1 MRYFIQL
8 AYNGAKYSGW
18 QKQPSSGSVQETLET
33 AFSTI
38 LSTPVEIVGCGRTD
52 AGVHARTY
60 FAHFDFEGIFPEGLL
75 RRMNKFLPAD
85 IVIYDIIP
93 VTAAAHARFDA
104 YHRAYEYHIT
114 LRKDPFRQQTAW
126 FYPFGDRLK
135 LEEMEQAAGLLLN
148 YSHFYTFCKSG
159 SDAKTMACQ
168 LYKSCW
174 VQEGDNLIFHIA
186 ANRFLRGMVRLIVG
200 MCLSVGSGQ
209 ISIAEVCEALE
220 KQQWLSKS
228 VSVPPD
234 GLFLTEV
241 RYPANIFQHRP

>member
-1 MRYFIQL
+1 MRYFIHL

-18 QKQPSSGSVQETLET
+18 QRQPKCRSVQETLET

-38 LSTPVEIVGCGRTD
+38 LSVPVEIVGCGRTD

-60 FAHFDFEGIFPEGLL
+60 FAHFDFDGIFPEAFL

-85 IVIYDIIP
+85 IVLYDMIP
-93 VTAAAHARFDA
+93 VAAEAHARFDA
-104 YHRAYEYHIT
+104 YHRAYEYHIC
-114 LRKDPFRQQTAW
+114 LRKDPFRQHTTW
-126 FYPFGDRLK
+126 FYPFGDRLS
-135 LEEMEQAAGLLLN
+135 LEQMEAAASLLLN

-168 LYKSCW
+168 LYNSHW
-174 VQEGDNLIFHIA
+174 VKDGDQLVFHIA

-209 ISIAEVCEALE
+209 ISLREVREALD

-241 RYPANIFQHRP
+241 RYPTDLFSAIP